1 MTVGV
6 IFSRSNTRLSRQKP
20 TRMPY
25 SCQLQFGWSGSIGW
39 PCGGVITMRAIGRE
53 MSQCSSDISGQR
65 ISRSPSGS
73 FSGGRPSIGEK
84 ARRSCGC
91 MEPPKVHIDGKRG
104 AMNHSCQTLSSAVA
118 GPRLSRRVPDVRNFD
133 HVALRGTIEAYKLI
147 ASNDLCAKPGMVV
160 VSAACGFRLTNSM
173 AA

>member
-6 IFSRSNTRLSRQKP
+6 IFSRSNTRFSRQKP

-39 PCGGVITMRAIGRE
+39 PCGGVITIRAIGRE
-53 MSQCSSDISGQR
+53 MSHCSSDISGHR

-73 FSGGRPSIGEK
+73 FSGGRLSMEEK

-91 MEPPKVHIDGKRG
+91 M
-104 AMNHSCQTLSSAVA
+104 
-118 GPRLSRRVPDVRNFD
+118 
-133 HVALRGTIEAYKLI
+133 
-147 ASNDLCAKPGMVV
+147 AS
-160 VSAACGFRLTNSM
+160 
-173 AA
+173 